1 MKKKNCMIMVLIG
14 AVALGLSAM
23 TASADD
29 DFVEIQREEYQGDD
43 EGLLIAPAPELEQ
56 DVSEGDGE
64 PEDMLIAP
72 APDTEDLVIAPGPS
86 DDMTPTGQ
94 ETSDVANGDYDP
106 TEAFILDGVTTEKES
121 KKVTFLP
128 LIGGLAIIGI
138 LGVTM
143 SVLMRKKN
151 D

>member
-1 MKKKNCMIMVLIG
+1 MKKNNCMIMILIG
-14 AVALGLSAM
+14 AAALGLSTM

-29 DFVEIQREEYQGDD
+29 DPVRIQIEEYQGTD
-43 EGLLIAPAPELEQ
+43 EGLLIAPAPEPELGG
-56 DVSEGDGE
+56 SEGTDE

-72 APDTEDLVIAPGPS
+72 APDTEDLVIAPGPD

-106 TEAFILDGVTTEKES
+106 TEAFILDGVTAEKETN
-121 KKVTFLP
+121 KATYLP

-143 SVLMRKKN
+143 SVLMRKKTN
-151 D
+151 

>member
-1 MKKKNCMIMVLIG
+1 MKKKNCLIMVLIG
-14 AVALGLSAM
+14 AAVLALSAM

-29 DFVEIQREEYQGDD
+29 DDRVEIQIEDYHGD

-56 DVSEGDGE
+56 DGSDGNEE
-64 PEDMLIAP
+64 PEEMLIAP
-72 APDTEDLVIAPGPS
+72 APDTEDLVIAPGP
-86 DDMTPTGQ
+86 DDDTTPTGQ

-106 TEAFILDGVTTEKES
+106 TEAFILDNVAKEKES
-121 KKVTFLP
+121 KDATFLP
-128 LIGGLAIIGI
+128 LIGGLGIIGI

-143 SVLMRKKN
+143 IVVMRKKV

>member
-1 MKKKNCMIMVLIG
+1 MKKNNCMIMILIG
-14 AVALGLSAM
+14 AAALGLSTM

-29 DFVEIQREEYQGDD
+29 DPVRIQIEEYQGTD
-43 EGLLIAPAPELEQ
+43 EGLLIAPAPEPELGG
-56 DVSEGDGE
+56 SEGTDE

-72 APDTEDLVIAPGPS
+72 APDTEDLVIAPGPE
-86 DDMTPTGQ
+86 DDTTPTGQ
-94 ETSDVANGDYDP
+94 DVANGDYDP

-121 KKVTFLP
+121 KKATFLP
-128 LIGGLAIIGI
+128 LIGGLAIIGL